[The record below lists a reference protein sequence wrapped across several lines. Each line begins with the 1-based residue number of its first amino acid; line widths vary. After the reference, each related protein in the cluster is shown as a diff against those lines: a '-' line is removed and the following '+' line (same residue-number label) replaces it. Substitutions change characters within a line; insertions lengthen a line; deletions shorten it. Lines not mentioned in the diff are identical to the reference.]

1 MQIDRK
7 RLAHAVY
14 DADDPISGDPIG
26 ALIDSDKPDDV
37 CAIVVST
44 ILADIEA
51 QGFVVV
57 PREPTLDMLQ
67 AGRDAVLRTRRY
79 GVSGMSIEAQIRNE
93 CVREAAAWS
102 AMIDAGKGGG

>member
-1 MQIDRK
+1 MQINRE
-7 RLAHAVY
+7 RLVLVCA
-14 DADDPISGDPIG
+14 G
-26 ALIDSDKPDDV
+26 ALTGSAASAKLIDRRAVD
-37 CAIVVST
+37 A

-102 AMIDAGKGGG
+102 AMIDAGKGEG

>member
-1 MQIDRK
+1 MQIDREK
-7 RLAHAVY
+7 LALAILNSDRV
-14 DADDPISGDPIG
+14 AGGLKPVGSREGIK
-26 ALIDSDKPDDV
+26 DSHGYLRNVDDV
-37 CAIVVST
+37 
-44 ILADIEA
+44 LAEIEA

-102 AMIDAGKGGG
+102 AMIDAGKGEG